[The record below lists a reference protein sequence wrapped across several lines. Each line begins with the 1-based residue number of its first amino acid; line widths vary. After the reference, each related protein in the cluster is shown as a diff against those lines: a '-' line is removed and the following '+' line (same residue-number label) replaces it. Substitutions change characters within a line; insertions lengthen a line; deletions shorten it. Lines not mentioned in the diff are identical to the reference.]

1 MSWNSQGVGKEDDRE
16 KPGTLRGEEVE
27 AKIGLQEQIEKM

>member
-1 MSWNSQGVGKEDDRE
+1 MSWNSQGIGKEDDRE

-27 AKIGLQEQIEKM
+27 AKIGLQEQIEKK